1 MSTLEKHII
10 FQNSKL
16 GKGFNLEVFDAFFI
30 FSSSTKGQNLHISFG
45 LKIQSYSYLIYL
57 GHVVS

>member
-16 GKGFNLEVFDAFFI
+16 GKGFNLEVFDVFFI
-30 FSSSTKGQNLHISFG
+30 CSSSTRTNLHISFG
-45 LKIQSYSYLIYL
+45 LKIQSYSYL
-57 GHVVS
+57 GHVIS